1 MKLSVKFA
9 VVCVLCCAAFS
20 TISFDRPEADL
31 QIVEDLIEYCNDV
44 ANDEGTGAMAKSQF
58 LLKCVNKEVEFEGC
72 KPIKKLAESH
82 V

>member
-44 ANDEGTGAMAKSQF
+44 ANDEGTGELTLSQF
-58 LLKCVNKEVEFEGC
+58 LLRCVNQELEYEGY
-72 KPIKKLAESH
+72 KPIKKLPD
-82 V
+82 